1 MLIEHYLTQ
10 NVFWTNGWRNDTASG
25 TPKGGHTDPQC
36 LYPFLLMGR
45 SGQRSRVSQCLSQA
59 ILEVKS
65 RALCLLDKH
74 SPTEHTHRMHTQRFG
89 QEILDFLS
97 FFFSKKKCLHITRPI
112 NMSL

>member
-1 MLIEHYLTQ
+1 M
-10 NVFWTNGWRNDTASG
+10 
-25 TPKGGHTDPQC
+25 C
-36 LYPFLLMGR
+36 L
-45 SGQRSRVSQCLSQA
+45 SCLSQA

-74 SPTEHTHRMHTQRFG
+74 SPTEHTHRTHTQRFG
-89 QEILDFLS
+89 CNILDFLS